1 MQKEFR
7 IKQDDEPLYSRVA
20 KILLDEITAGVF
32 KNEERLPSEE
42 KLGKMFGVSR
52 ATIREALSALER
64 QGQLQRVQGLGTIL
78 THKPKIPMGTGM
90 ERLGS
95 YTDYVKQYG
104 VKPGTRSVDFHWEET
119 RPKFQELFG
128 PETTHTGVLTRTRT
142 ADDEPL
148 MISKDIIPMEIL
160 GPEFQLSYM
169 GESLFQYLEHRGLV
183 LAYSEMIISAIAAD
197 EDLAHRLDVDPG
209 TPLLVIDETYFNNK
223 NDVVLWSWNVYR
235 VDRWEFR
242 WYRSSSQE

>member
-7 IKQDDEPLYSRVA
+7 IKQDGEPLYSRVA
-20 KILLDEITAGVF
+20 KILLDEITGGVF

-52 ATIREALSALER
+52 ATVREALSALEK
-64 QGQLQRVQGLGTIL
+64 QGQLNRVQGLGTIL

-95 YTDYVKQYG
+95 YTDYVKQYN
-104 VKPGTRSVDFHWEET
+104 VKPGTRSVDFLWEEIK
-119 RPKFQELFG
+119 PKFTAIFG
-128 PETTHTGVLTRTRT
+128 PETTHVGVLTRTRT
-142 ADDEPL
+142 ADNEPL
-148 MISKDIIPMEIL
+148 MISEDIIPMEIL

-169 GESLFQYLEHRGLV
+169 GESLFQYLEGRGLA

-197 EDLAHRLDVDPG
+197 KDLGQKLDVEAG
-209 TPLLVIDETYFNNK
+209 TPLLVIDETYFNHQ
-223 NDVVLWSWNVYR
+223 NDAVLWSWNAYR